1 MPKIKMPR
9 KSFKIDFCG
18 AWLCVELQKKQSV
31 EPFSVRSRR
40 WFEIKPV
47 GI

>member
-9 KSFKIDFCG
+9 KSFKIDFCR

-31 EPFSVRSRR
+31 EPSR
-40 WFEIKPV
+40 FAQGV
-47 GI
+47 GLKSSQ

>member
-1 MPKIKMPR
+1 MPC
-9 KSFKIDFCG
+9 KSFKIDFCR

-47 GI
+47 SI